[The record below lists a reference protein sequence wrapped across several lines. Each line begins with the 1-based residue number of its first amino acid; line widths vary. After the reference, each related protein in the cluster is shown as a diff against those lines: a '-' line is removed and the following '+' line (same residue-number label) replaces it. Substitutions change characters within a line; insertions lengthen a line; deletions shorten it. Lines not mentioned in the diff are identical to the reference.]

1 MCTLYANLPERR
13 PRHFTFAAF
22 GTRGDIFPMLAVAD
36 ALSQRGHRVTF
47 AAPERFRT
55 LIESRCLSYTNIRP
69 DADLSP
75 ENPLA
80 SGVREDK
87 LNSEFALRRLIFP
100 FVEHTYRDLL
110 EAGTGAD
117 MLVFPMYVFPGE
129 MAAERLGI
137 PYTVVHFAP
146 ASINS
151 AFDPPYLPQLP
162 WLYPLQRRWPMLS
175 RLLRLTVGPAIRRW
189 SAPMRALRE
198 REGFAEDN
206 RDLIFNALRSPWLNL
221 ALFSPC
227 IGGMKPDWPKPTV
240 LTGFPFLGELPGRE
254 HEALELFLNDGAAPV
269 IATLGS
275 VSGESSRAFFIA
287 IVEATKRLGKRLILI
302 AGAET
307 EVLRR
312 EVGSA
317 SVFVVDYVPYSLL
330 FHRACALIISG
341 SVGPLSHALQ
351 AGRPILAI
359 AVPKGIDQFD
369 NALRAVRLGV
379 ARWRVL
385 GRCSVEEVTS
395 DLHALL
401 SDPSYAENA
410 VRWAA
415 IVRAENGVV
424 NACEALESVLY
435 ATSELE
441 PSHVD

>member
-1 MCTLYANLPERR
+1 MFTLSANFRELR

-36 ALSQRGHRVTF
+36 ALSERGHRVTF
-47 AAPERFRT
+47 AAPERFRS
-55 LIESRCLSYTNIRP
+55 LIESRGLSYANIRP
-69 DADLSP
+69 NAELSL

-80 SGVREDK
+80 HGVPEEK

-100 FVEHTYRDLL
+100 FVEDTYRDLL
-110 EAGTGAD
+110 EAGADAD

-129 MAAERLGI
+129 MAAERLSI

-151 AFDPPYLPQLP
+151 SFDPPYLPQLP
-162 WLYPLQRRWPMLS
+162 WLYPLQRRWPVLS
-175 RLLRLTVGPAIRRW
+175 RLLRLAVGPAIRSW

-198 REGFAEDN
+198 QEGFAEDN

-221 ALFSPC
+221 ALFSSC

-240 LTGFPFLGELPGRE
+240 LAGFPFLEELPGRE
-254 HEALELFLNDGAAPV
+254 HEELELFLNEGGPPV

-275 VSGESSRAFFIA
+275 VSGRSSRDFFIA
-287 IVEATKRLGKRLILI
+287 IVEATKRLGRRLVLI

-307 EVLRR
+307 EVLKRQ
-312 EVGSA
+312 VGSA

-330 FHRACALIISG
+330 FRRACALVISG

-351 AGRPILAI
+351 AGRPFLAI

-385 GRCSVEEVTS
+385 GRCGVEEVTA
-395 DLHALL
+395 DLQTLL
-401 SDPSYAENA
+401 TDPLYAENA
-410 VRWAA
+410 ARWAA
-415 IVRAENGVV
+415 IVRAEHGVV
-424 NACEALESVLY
+424 NACEALESVLQ

-441 PSHVD
+441 PSNAD